1 MSNQT
6 ELDRLINL
14 SSDWERHWKAARMPE
29 YNQADLNSELDVIVH
44 FKNIHDRLLY
54 LEVLSRMGYKPCTN
68 TTYSMKWM
76 WFPPQQY
83 QKWTDKNA
91 PPQRVNTNK
100 YPIYIISKGRWESR
114 LTVRQLVHLGIDFFI
129 VVEPSEYAQY
139 AAVIDPKCI
148 LQLPSKDA
156 GTGCSIPARNFVW
169 KHAEANGHKKH
180 WILDDNIQGF
190 FEFNHNMKPKIRDYN
205 PFEIVERFVEHHN
218 NVGLAGMNY
227 EFFVQRRNEIP
238 PYYLNTRIYS
248 CILIRHDLPLGKDK
262 WRGTYNEDTDLSLRV
277 LKLGFST
284 VLFNYVLAK
293 KVTTGI
299 LPGGNDAIYK
309 LAKGDGRLEMAK
321 ALCLQHPDV
330 SKITWKYKRWQ
341 HQVNYRGFARNPLD
355 R

>member
-1 MSNQT
+1 MSNQN

-14 SSDWERHWKAARMPE
+14 SSDWERHWKAAGMPD
-29 YNQADLNSELDVIVH
+29 YNQSDMNPNQSLILH
-44 FKNIHDRLLY
+44 FNNIHDRLAY
-54 LEVLSRMGYKPCTN
+54 LELLAQAGFRPSTN

-83 QKWTDKNA
+83 QKWTDKTA
-91 PPQRVNTNK
+91 PATRVGPNK
-100 YPIYIISKGRWESR
+100 HPIYIVSKGRWGSR
-114 LTVRQLVHLGIDFFI
+114 LTVRQLEHLGIPYKI
-129 VVEPSEYAQY
+129 VVEPSERDLYAS
-139 AAVIDPKCI
+139 VIDPKNI
-148 LQLPSKDA
+148 LTLPDDKA

-169 KHAEANGHKKH
+169 KHAVTSGAEKH

-190 FEFNHNMKPKIRDYN
+190 FEFNWNMKPKIRDYN
-205 PFEIVERFVEHHN
+205 PFEIVERFVDKHN

-227 EFFVQRRNEIP
+227 EFFVQRRNDTP
-238 PYYLNTRIYS
+238 PYYLNTRVYS
-248 CILIRHDLPLGKDK
+248 CILIRHDLFREEP

-277 LKLGFST
+277 LKAGWST

-299 LPGGNDAIYK
+299 LAGGNDAIYK

-330 SKITWKYKRWQ
+330 SKITWKWKRWQ
-341 HQVNYRGFARNPLD
+341 HQVTYQPFGRNPLD
-355 R
+355 RQ